1 MGVPG
6 LVAWLYNNH
15 KKSNFILNNLFIS
28 NNNLN
33 NNIYINK
40 VDYLFIDTNC
50 LIHPQAKNICSD
62 NNNLV
67 DNNLDLLEKK
77 IIKQIINYIELLID
91 KTKPDKLIYI
101 AIDGVAPMAKIKHQ
115 RLRRFKTVYDRKNY
129 ENIANKHNI
138 YRNKEWNTS
147 AITPG
152 TIFMDKLTIQLNN
165 WIHKNNFNC
174 KIIFSSCYTPGE
186 GEHKIL
192 QYIKNLSSKDENIVI
207 YGLDADLLFL
217 SLASGQE
224 NIFLMRETTILSKRD
239 ISENE
244 IEEFGYLSIK
254 ILKKI
259 IYEEIIILKNI
270 NKWNADN
277 LINDFVFLCYFCGN
291 DFLPTIPSLTLKP
304 HNHKLINGIDTII
317 TTYKNIMSIVNDKTE
332 VYQYLINI
340 ENDKISINYN
350 IFIKILDELSEQE
363 TAYYNDHFKYKR
375 YINYSKLDNQYEIEL
390 YNYDNNIINNYK
402 DYIDLGNPETNLNDW
417 KYNYYKNYYN
427 IKINIDNSDDKSLD
441 EVLENYINGLIW
453 TLYYYYDKCK
463 NYEWFYEYHHGP
475 FISDLNNY
483 IKKNP
488 DIIKHYEKIYSLK
501 GIWFENQ
508 IKPLQQLLLVLPHE
522 SSYLLPLSYRNLM
535 FNNKLLDY
543 FPNKITNLYNDYL
556 YKNKAWQ
563 NILMLK
569 IIPARKILKLTSYI
583 NEEFDRN
590 KLCKEFIKNI

>member
-15 KKSNFILNNLFIS
+15 KKSNFILNNI
-28 NNNLN
+28 
-33 NNIYINK
+33 NNI
-40 VDYLFIDTNC
+40 DYLFIDTNC
-50 LIHPQAKNICSD
+50 LIHPQAKIICSE
-62 NNNLV
+62 NSNLV

-77 IIKQIINYIELLID
+77 IIKQIINYIELIID
-91 KTKPDKLIYI
+91 KIKPNKLIYI

-115 RLRRFKTVYDRKNY
+115 RLRRFKTIYDRKNY
-129 ENIANKHNI
+129 EIIANNHNI
-138 YRNKEWNTS
+138 YKNKEWNTS

-165 WIHKNNFNC
+165 WIHNNNFNC

-192 QYIKNLSSKDENIVI
+192 QFIKKLSSKNENIII

-224 NIFLMRETTILSKRD
+224 NIYLMRETDVFSK
-239 ISENE
+239 EKNL
-244 IEEFGYLSIK
+244 EEFSYLSIK

-270 NKWNADN
+270 WNPDN

-291 DFLPTIPSLTLKP
+291 DFLPTIPSLSLKP
-304 HNHKLINGIDTII
+304 HNHKLINGINTII
-317 TTYKNIMSIVNDKTE
+317 ATYKNVMSIVNNNTE
-332 VYQYLINI
+332 IYEYLINI
-340 ENDKISINYN
+340 NNNKISINYN

-375 YINYSKLDNQYEIEL
+375 YINYSKLDNPYEIEL
-390 YNYDNNIINNYK
+390 YNYDNNIIHNYK
-402 DYIDLGNPETNLNDW
+402 DYINLGNPDTNIDDW
-417 KYNYYKNYYN
+417 KNNYYKYYYD
-427 IKINIDNSDDKSLD
+427 DNNLDDI
-441 EVLENYINGLIW
+441 LENYVQGLIW

-463 NYEWFYEYHHGP
+463 NYEWFFEYHHGP

-483 IKKNP
+483 IKKNS
-488 DIIKHYEKIYSLK
+488 DVIKHFENIYSLK

-535 FNNKLLDY
+535 FNKKLINY
-543 FPNKITNLYNDYL
+543 FPNKIINLKNDYL

-583 NEEFDRN
+583 NEDFDRN

>member
-1 MGVPG
+1 
-6 LVAWLYNNH
+6 
-15 KKSNFILNNLFIS
+15 
-28 NNNLN
+28 
-33 NNIYINK
+33 
-40 VDYLFIDTNC
+40 
-50 LIHPQAKNICSD
+50 
-62 NNNLV
+62 
-67 DNNLDLLEKK
+67 
-77 IIKQIINYIELLID
+77 
-91 KTKPDKLIYI
+91 
-101 AIDGVAPMAKIKHQ
+101 
-115 RLRRFKTVYDRKNY
+115 
-129 ENIANKHNI
+129 
-138 YRNKEWNTS
+138 
-147 AITPG
+147 
-152 TIFMDKLTIQLNN
+152 
-165 WIHKNNFNC
+165 
-174 KIIFSSCYTPGE
+174 
-186 GEHKIL
+186 
-192 QYIKNLSSKDENIVI
+192 
-207 YGLDADLLFL
+207 
-217 SLASGQE
+217 
-224 NIFLMRETTILSKRD
+224 
-239 ISENE
+239 
-244 IEEFGYLSIK
+244 
-254 ILKKI
+254 
-259 IYEEIIILKNI
+259 
-270 NKWNADN
+270 
-277 LINDFVFLCYFCGN
+277 
-291 DFLPTIPSLTLKP
+291 
-304 HNHKLINGIDTII
+304 
-317 TTYKNIMSIVNDKTE
+317 MSIVNDNTE
-332 VYQYLINI
+332 ICQYLINI

-441 EVLENYINGLIW
+441 DVLENYINGLIW